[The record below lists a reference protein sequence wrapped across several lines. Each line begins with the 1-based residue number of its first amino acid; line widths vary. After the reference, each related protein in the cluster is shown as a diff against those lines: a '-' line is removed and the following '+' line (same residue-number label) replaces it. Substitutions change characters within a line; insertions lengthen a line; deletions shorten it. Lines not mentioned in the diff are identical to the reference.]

1 MPVFTKEGGGETA
14 SSETI
19 IGPSVKVE
27 GNFSGEGNIIVQGTI
42 EGSLSTSNDIQ
53 IEEGAKVNADIEA
66 NNLSVSGEVSGNVKV
81 HGKTELAGSAKVNGD
96 IETEIISI
104 ETGAS
109 VNGQC
114 SCSDSPSKHESA
126 KKHETETNES
136 AKKGDNKD
144 KKK

>member
-1 MPVFTKEGGGETA
+1 MPVFSKEEGQEMT
-14 SSETI
+14 SETI

-66 NNLSVSGEVSGNVKV
+66 SNLKISGEVNGNIKCN
-81 HGKTELAGSAKVNGD
+81 GKLELASSARVNGD
-96 IETEIISI
+96 TETEIISI
-104 ETGAS
+104 ETGA
-109 VNGQC
+109 VMNGQC
-114 SCSDSPSKHESA
+114 KCNSAGSATMDNDENIETDEESK
-126 KKHETETNES
+126 N
-136 AKKGDNKD
+136 N